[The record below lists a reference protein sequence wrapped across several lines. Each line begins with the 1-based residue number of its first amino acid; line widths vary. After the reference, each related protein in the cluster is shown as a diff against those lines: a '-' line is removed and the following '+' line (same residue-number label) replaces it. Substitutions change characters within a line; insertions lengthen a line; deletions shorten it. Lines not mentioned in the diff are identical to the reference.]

1 MYKGRIHL
9 DTSEVVDVPDGK
21 GKDQLGAH
29 NKIRWSQY
37 VEMAVHGTSLW

>member
-1 MYKGRIHL
+1 L

-29 NKIRWSQY
+29 NKTRWSQY
-37 VEMAVHGTSLW
+37 IAVAAHGTSLY